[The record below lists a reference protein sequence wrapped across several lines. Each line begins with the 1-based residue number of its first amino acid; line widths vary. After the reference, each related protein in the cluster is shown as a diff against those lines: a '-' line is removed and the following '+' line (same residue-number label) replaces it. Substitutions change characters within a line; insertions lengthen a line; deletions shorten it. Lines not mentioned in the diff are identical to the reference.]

1 MLKSA
6 TEWVYDSLNRRRLG
20 FFWLIGDGWLR
31 LSAMKCSSAMVGLG
45 YWWRKAQ
52 IGDGWVSF
60 GLLAMECSSVM
71 VAWVI
76 GDGMIIDDSWL
87 RISATKCSL
96 ATVGFLGYR
105 RRKFN
110 YKIGYRLRLKP
121 YLILL
126 TVLHISK
133 I

>member
-1 MLKSA
+1 M
-6 TEWVYDSLNRRRLG
+6 
-20 FFWLIGDGWLR
+20 
-31 LSAMKCSSAMVGLG
+31 
-45 YWWRKAQ
+45 
-52 IGDGWVSF
+52 
-60 GLLAMECSSVM
+60 M

-96 ATVGFLGYR
+96 ASVGFLGYR

-133 I
+133 NLTVELHVLYALNTHVKFCVNWILFTI